1 MPRMHNVCV
10 VAYPGLLLFDL
21 ATPMEIFGRVRLPD
35 GRPGYRVDVCGTP
48 GEISSAGIRL
58 TVPKGLDHLAFAD
71 TIVVPGA
78 ADPEAP
84 IPEELLIALRDAAAH
99 GTRIASICVGAFTL
113 AAAGLLDG
121 RRATTHWTATD
132 AFRRHY
138 PAVELDPAVLF
149 VDSGQILTSAGASA
163 GIDLCLHMVRSDYGA
178 AVAAD
183 AARSAVVPLQREG
196 GQAQYILARPAVGT
210 SAPWSE
216 LVSWMEENAHTDITL
231 DQIAERAA
239 VSVRTLNRRFHE
251 YFGTTPMRWLAETR
265 VRRAQELL
273 ETTGYPIDRVA
284 RGSGFPSTA
293 YFRIQFKRA
302 TGVTPQTYRR
312 SFRTHTAA

>member
-1 MPRMHNVCV
+1 MHNVAV

-21 ATPMEIFGRVRLPD
+21 ATPLEIFGRVRLPD
-35 GRPGYRVDVCGTP
+35 GRPAYRVDVVGTP
-48 GEISSAGIRL
+48 GAIGAAGIQL

-71 TIVVPGA
+71 TIIVPGV

-84 IPEELLIALRDAAAH
+84 VPEGLLTALRDAAAS

-121 RRATTHWTATD
+121 QRATTHWIATD
-132 AFRRHY
+132 IFRRRY
-138 PAVELDPAVLF
+138 PAVDLDPSVLF
-149 VDSGQILTSAGASA
+149 VDNGQILTSAGASA
-163 GIDLCLHMVRSDYGA
+163 GIDLCLHMVRSDFGA

-183 AARSAVVPLQREG
+183 AARSAVVALQREG
-196 GQAQYILARPAVGT
+196 GQAQYILARPVAESST
-210 SAPWSE
+210 PLSE

-231 DQIAERAA
+231 DQIADRAA
-239 VSVRTLNRRFHE
+239 VSVRTLNRRFHD
-251 YFGTTPMRWLAETR
+251 YFGTTPMRWLTETR

-284 RGSGFPSTA
+284 RQSGFPSTA

-312 SFRTHTAA
+312 SFRTHAAA